1 MNGMKLSSSPGR
13 EHASHERMIGSLCAR
28 TGAPEAEVRALFS
41 SEFARL
47 ALGATIRSYLTLLA
61 GANVLGLL
69 SRARRSFR
77 ADMGRR
83 RVDTAVERQLPE
95 SGQTVQAVGA
105 RPSE

>member
-1 MNGMKLSSSPGR
+1 MKFSLRSGR
-13 EHASHERMIGSLCAR
+13 EHASNERMIGSLCAR
-28 TGAPEAEVRALFS
+28 TGASDAEVRALFS

-61 GANVLGLL
+61 GANVLAALH
-69 SRARRSFR
+69 RARRSFR

-83 RVDTAVERQLPE
+83 RGDATVERQLPE
-95 SGQTVQAVGA
+95 RGQAVQTVGA